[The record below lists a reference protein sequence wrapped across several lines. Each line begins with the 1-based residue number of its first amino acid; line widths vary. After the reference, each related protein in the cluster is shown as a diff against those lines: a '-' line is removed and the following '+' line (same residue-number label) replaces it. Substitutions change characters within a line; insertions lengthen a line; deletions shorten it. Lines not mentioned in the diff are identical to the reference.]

1 MSLRLVGSS
10 TASLEVGQVLVSL
23 VGLTGRTDIETI
35 DTSLSSGLRTV
46 IVYVANLF
54 FAVVSASINDNPQ
67 Y

>member
-10 TASLEVGQVLVSL
+10 TASLEVGQVLVRL